1 VRIAEGELCCGL
13 MPPFYPYGPPPGHGQ
28 QQPQQQA
35 PPSHLGY
42 SQPPQ
47 LQQPM
52 PMPLPRGPKSDT
64 RATIALVL
72 GLLSMTC
79 MGLFAGIPAIVIGAM
94 SRKEIDRSQGALTGR
109 GMAAGGIV
117 TGLFGTGLSLVALVA
132 LLGGALEAA
141 HPPEP
146 RTESPLR
153 VPVAAGTRSYGSLDV
168 VDLESSGVLVTQLSE
183 IAKTA
188 SGKGRTVILQT
199 YIRSSR
205 ECAEVAA
212 ALPDPRMQRALAN
225 VTLVRV
231 DIDTFENELKSM
243 RVDTESVPWFYK
255 LDSAARPTDAISADE
270 WDANVPENMAPVLGS
285 FARGALGARRSP
297 SPVGTAL

>member
-1 VRIAEGELCCGL
+1 
-13 MPPFYPYGPPPGHGQ
+13 MPPFPPYGSPGPQPGPYGQ
-28 QQPQQQA
+28 QPPQQQA
-35 PPSHLGY
+35 PPSHLVY
-42 SQPPQ
+42 SQPQ
-47 LQQPM
+47 FRPM
-52 PMPLPRGPKSDT
+52 PAMPPAPVPGAKNDS
-64 RATIALVL
+64 RAITALVL
-72 GLLSMTC
+72 GVLSMTC

-109 GMAAGGIV
+109 GIAAGGIV
-117 TGLFGTGLSLVALVA
+117 TGLFGTGLSLVVLVT
-132 LLGGALEAA
+132 LLGSALEAA

-168 VDLESSGVLVTQLSE
+168 VDLESSGVLATQLADIS
-183 IAKTA
+183 KTA
-188 SGKGRTVILQT
+188 ATKGRTVILQT
-199 YIRSSR
+199 YIRSSP
-205 ECAEVAA
+205 ECAQVAA

-231 DIDTFENELKSM
+231 DIDTFENELKAM

-255 LDSAARPTDAISADE
+255 LDAAARPTDAISADE
-270 WDANVPENMAPVLGS
+270 WDANTAENMAPVLGS

>member
-1 VRIAEGELCCGL
+1 
-13 MPPFYPYGPPPGHGQ
+13 MPPFRPYG
-28 QQPQQQA
+28 A
-35 PPSHLGY
+35 PPESRASHAPYG
-42 SQPPQ
+42 QPPYG
-47 LQQPM
+47 QPPYM
-52 PMPLPRGPKSDT
+52 GPPQPPLPKSDS
-64 RATIALVL
+64 RAIMALVL

-79 MGLFAGIPAIVIGAM
+79 MGVFAGIPAIVLGAM

-117 TGLFGTGLSLVALVA
+117 GGLFGTGLSLVVLVA

-168 VDLESSGVLVTQLSE
+168 VDLESTGVLKTQLAD
-183 IAKTA
+183 ITKAAT
-188 SGKGRTVILQT
+188 GKGRTVILQT
-199 YIRSSR
+199 YVRSSH

-212 ALPDPRMQRALAN
+212 ALPDPKMQRALAN

-231 DIDTFENELKSM
+231 DIDTFETELKAM

-255 LDSAARPTDAISADE
+255 LDANAQPTDAISADE
-270 WDANVPENMAPVLGS
+270 WDANVADNMAPVLGQ
-285 FARGALGARRSP
+285 FAHGALGARRSP

>member
-1 VRIAEGELCCGL
+1 
-13 MPPFYPYGPPPGHGQ
+13 MPPLRPYGPPSGQ
-28 QQPQQQA
+28 RP
-35 PPSHLGY
+35 
-42 SQPPQ
+42 QPPGY
-47 LQQPM
+47 PVAAA
-52 PMPLPRGPKSDT
+52 PGTNDT
-64 RATIALVL
+64 RAVTALVL

-132 LLGGALEAA
+132 VLAGTLERA

-168 VDLESSGVLVTQLSE
+168 VDLESSGVLRTQLTE
-183 IAKTA
+183 IAKAA
-188 SGKGRTVILQT
+188 SSKGRTVILQT
-199 YIRSSR
+199 YIRSSP
-205 ECAEVAA
+205 ECAQVAA

-231 DIDTFENELKSM
+231 DIDTFEAELKAM

-255 LDSAARPTDAISADE
+255 LDSGARPTDAISADE

-285 FARGALGARRSP
+285 FARGAFRPRHTP
-297 SPVGTAL
+297 SPAGTAL